1 MLAFFKR
8 IFIYACFWCVSTVNS
23 VS

>member
-8 IFIYACFWCVSTVNS
+8 IFICACFWCVSTVNS